1 MRGEPSSPT
10 LQQENVLLVAQAQDQ
25 DLSVCSM
32 FASAALPQRQGRHCL
47 IGSTAARRRCFC
59 VTFFR
64 EIKSFKSF
72 KDKHIKLKVACKRTA
87 VHGATMHTA
96 CVARTHRLIPM
107 LWYTPWHAL
116 EHTRTFRHK
125 YDLPLHTTNRTQN
138 QFRAGRCGQAT
149 GASTALEHLAVV
161 TTILRL
167 LL

>member
-1 MRGEPSSPT
+1 MEH
-10 LQQENVLLVAQAQDQ
+10 A
-25 DLSVCSM
+25 
-32 FASAALPQRQGRHCL
+32 
-47 IGSTAARRRCFC
+47 
-59 VTFFR
+59 
-64 EIKSFKSF
+64 
-72 KDKHIKLKVACKRTA
+72 
-87 VHGATMHTA
+87 
-96 CVARTHRLIPM
+96 HRLRCKDTPTHSYA